1 MATFGRVFLL
11 RSILCLVLD
20 FLVLLRKYLGV
31 ELSGQALVL
40 GGFGSVVLILL
51 TTIRASRRHSSLGIL
66 SGFL

>member
-11 RSILCLVLD
+11 RSILSLVLY

-31 ELSGQALVL
+31 ELSRKALVL

-51 TTIRASRRHSSLGIL
+51 ATIRASRRHSSLGIL

>member
-1 MATFGRVFLL
+1 M
-11 RSILCLVLD
+11 VLY

-31 ELSGQALVL
+31 ELSGKALVL